1 MHGTYNYEL
10 MKLHLLYD
18 PKYCYFPQYH
28 TRTSVPSCIALKL
41 LFATG
46 QFVQSTTSLVVR

>member
-28 TRTSVPSCIALKL
+28 TRTSVTSCIALKL